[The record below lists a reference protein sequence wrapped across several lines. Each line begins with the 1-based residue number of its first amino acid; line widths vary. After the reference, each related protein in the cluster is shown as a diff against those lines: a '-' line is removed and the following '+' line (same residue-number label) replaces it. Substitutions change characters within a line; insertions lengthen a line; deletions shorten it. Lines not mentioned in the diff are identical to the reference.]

1 MPCESSH
8 NRGTRGDSSFM
19 LGAMASSS
27 EKPPLQMRSIKW
39 WEYVTAGM
47 SERRKQARKP
57 IKNTETTE
65 NSRVEWEEVPEQEPA
80 ENLKEPVSAPVSK
93 EEVLP
98 QTAELTREKKRL
110 SMTVPLAAGI
120 VAFAV
125 LGFFLVKNRETEPQ
139 PVMTEASSET
149 EPETP
154 TLAEEELAAIEF
166 QKKAEEVLGA
176 YNDLGIV
183 NTDGFINMR
192 SAPDANDMTNII
204 GLLNDKAAF
213 DVVEDQGDWLLV
225 SSGGLT
231 GYIASRYV
239 LRGEEAK
246 DLAYENMMDRAVI
259 TAEVLNIRSEPSDG
273 SAENVC
279 GKARRGERYVI
290 KETEGDWALVDCRHV
305 VGTDTPYINLGG
317 GNAEIRLCLDEARN
331 RDMRELALTQFADLV
346 MCNTSGFVN
355 VRKTPDTK
363 SIENVCGKFMNGN
376 GAELLETTEAGGK
389 TWYKIKSGNVTG
401 YVASEYCITGREA
414 RDAALEK
421 ASLTARINTDH
432 LNVRTGPSTDNAV
445 WTQATSGQSYNVLGQ
460 ADGWVEIDMDSD
472 DDRAFVS
479 TKDNY
484 VTLTYG
490 LAEAVEYYP
499 AKEAAYKS
507 AQRRNQIVNYACQ
520 FVGNPYVWGG
530 TSLTNGCDC
539 SGFVQSVLK
548 HFGVSIERS
557 SQYQAKC
564 GVGIK
569 SDRMRPGDL
578 VFYANSSGTI
588 NHVGMYIGNGQIVN
602 AASRRAGIK
611 IYRWNYRTPVAIR
624 NVLGD

>member
-1 MPCESSH
+1 
-8 NRGTRGDSSFM
+8 
-19 LGAMASSS
+19 
-27 EKPPLQMRSIKW
+27 
-39 WEYVTAGM
+39 M

-57 IKNTETTE
+57 VLREETPEENRIQWEDVTEPKE
-65 NSRVEWEEVPEQEPA
+65 EEHGPVSRAGSDAEITSRKKVIMACAAAACVVLITGIILVA
-80 ENLKEPVSAPVSK
+80 ENGKKTAPAVMEEAAETIASVQEIEP
-93 EEVLP
+93 
-98 QTAELTREKKRL
+98 
-110 SMTVPLAAGI
+110 
-120 VAFAV
+120 
-125 LGFFLVKNRETEPQ
+125 
-139 PVMTEASSET
+139 
-149 EPETP
+149 P

-166 QKKAEEVLGA
+166 QKQAEKELA
-176 YNDLGIV
+176 TYKDLGLV
-183 NTDGFINMR
+183 NTEGFINMR

-213 DVVEDQGDWLLV
+213 DVLEDQGEWLYV
-225 SSGGLT
+225 SSGGLE

-239 LRGEEAK
+239 LRGQEAM
-246 DLAYENMMDRAVI
+246 DAAAENLRERAVI
-259 TAEVLNIRSEPSDG
+259 TAQVLNIRSAPSDG
-273 SAENVC
+273 NAENVC
-279 GKARRGERYVI
+279 GKARCGERYVI
-290 KETEGDWALVDCRHV
+290 KEMEGDWALVDCRHV
-305 VGTDTPYINLGG
+305 VGTDTPYINLGP

-331 RDMRELALTQFADLV
+331 RDMRELALTQFNQLV
-346 MCNTSGFVN
+346 VCNTSGFVN
-355 VRKTPDTK
+355 VRKTPDT
-363 SIENVCGKFMNGN
+363 SSLDNVCGKFMNGN
-376 GAELLETTEAGGK
+376 GAELLDTTEAGGK

-401 YVASEYCITGREA
+401 YVASEYCVTGKSA
-414 RDAALEK
+414 RDIALEK

-432 LNVRTGPSTDNAV
+432 LNVRTGPSKENTV
-445 WTQATSGQSYNVLGQ
+445 WTQATSGQSYNVLSQ
-460 ADGWVEIDMDSD
+460 LDGWVEIDMDSD

-490 LAEAVEYYP
+490 LAEAVEYFP

-507 AQRRNQIVNYACQ
+507 AKRRNQIVNYACQ

-548 HFGVSIERS
+548 HFGVTIERS

-569 SDRMRPGDL
+569 SDKMRPGDL

-588 NHVGMYIGNGQIVN
+588 NHVGMYIGNGQVVN
-602 AASRRAGIK
+602 AASTRAGIK